1 MIQSIKKILIFAVF
15 VLILL
20 GTFILFRVRN
30 VENESEVN
38 TDSVDLQE
46 TIANKEFDTV
56 EQETF
61 DEPDS
66 VSREDIA
73 DDVAY
78 SNGYIVVIDAG
89 HQTNADSSQE
99 PIGPGATET
108 KAKVSNGT
116 AGVVSGLK
124 EYELNLILATKLKE
138 ELEAR
143 GYQVIMCRTE
153 NDVKISN
160 SERAEIANEVNA
172 DAFIRIHANG
182 SGDSSVN
189 GAMTI
194 CMTSQ
199 NPYNSYLYSE
209 SKRLSELVLDE
220 LVNATGCHKEY
231 VWETDTMSG
240 INWSKVPVTIVE
252 VGYMTNPDED
262 AKMATEEYQQQI
274 VYGLAN
280 GIDLFMGE
288 K

>member
-1 MIQSIKKILIFAVF
+1 MTQCIKKILILAVF

-66 VSREDIA
+66 VASEDIA

-280 GIDLFMGE
+280 GIDSFLGV
-288 K
+288 